1 MAHGVLAAR
10 WRRTRRQLRVRLGR
24 FMRRIQ
30 GQFRVQVP
38 LVVVCVG
45 LSAAAG
51 ITWNGV
57 RQLREQSDAAA
68 ALRSTLLAQTLKERI
83 QAAATLD
90 RPLLLERAAERSGAE
105 LLLVDTNGSIVIDS
119 TLGPPSQKGIEQLL
133 VVGQGETVTHAG
145 RTRFATAPLRPP
157 LEHLALLSFVPVEA
171 HPYGESSMV
180 RLTLLFAA
188 ILVTIA
194 AGAAYGLAR
203 SVQTDIAYIKNR
215 IVGMARPGA
224 DPAGETIPVRTADAV
239 GLMTNAFNEMVE
251 RFTQYEFS
259 YRHDLDKAIAYD
271 RERSEFLA
279 AISHELRTPLNVI
292 LGFTDVLLSGVD
304 GPLSS
309 DAVENLTVV
318 RRSGAHLQQLI
329 NDVLDLSAIES
340 GVLQLD
346 ASDTDIFAIAAAV
359 VQETRVSAL
368 EKGLLISLE
377 GESATAWAD
386 PVRVRQIIGNLL
398 GNAVKFTSTGFVAVR
413 VSANEEGVQLS
424 VKDTGP
430 GIAPAESARI
440 FEEFQQ
446 VGSVRARRSGTGL
459 GLAITRR
466 LLKMHG
472 GTIRLDST
480 VGVGSE
486 FIVQFPRHAPPPSS
500 PPSSQRLA
508 AATIPP
514 TAEQGP

>member
-1 MAHGVLAAR
+1 M
-10 WRRTRRQLRVRLGR
+10 
-24 FMRRIQ
+24 
-30 GQFRVQVP
+30 QVP

-45 LSAAAG
+45 LSAAVG
-51 ITWNGV
+51 ITLYGV
-57 RQLREQSDAAA
+57 RQLREQSEAAA
-68 ALRSTLLAQTLKERI
+68 ALRGTVLLQALKERV
-83 QAAATLD
+83 QAAAATD
-90 RPLLLERAAERSGAE
+90 RPAILERAAERSGAE
-105 LLLVDTNGSIVIDS
+105 ILLARSNGEVVVDS
-119 TLGPPSQKGIEQLL
+119 TLGAPSQKGIEQLL
-133 VVGQGETVTHAG
+133 VVGQGETVTRAG
-145 RTRFATAPLRPP
+145 RARFASVALRPP
-157 LEHLALLSFVPVEA
+157 LEHLALISFVAVEA

-180 RLTLLFAA
+180 RLTLLFAV
-188 ILVTIA
+188 ILVAIA

-304 GPLSS
+304 GPLSP
-309 DAVENLTVV
+309 DAVENLVVV

-346 ASDTDIFAIAAAV
+346 PSDTDVFTIALAVIQEARVAA
-359 VQETRVSAL
+359 Q
-368 EKGLLISLE
+368 EKGLVLELE
-377 GESATAWAD
+377 GEPSMAWAD
-386 PVRVRQIIGNLL
+386 PVRVRQIIGNLV
-398 GNAVKFTSTGFVAVR
+398 GNAIKFTNSGSVHVR
-413 VSANEEGVQLS
+413 VRGDADSVELV

-430 GIAPAESARI
+430 GIAPEESAKI

-446 VGSVRARRSGTGL
+446 AGSVRARRSGTGL

-472 GTIRLDST
+472 GSI
-480 VGVGSE
+480 
-486 FIVQFPRHAPPPSS
+486 
-500 PPSSQRLA
+500 
-508 AATIPP
+508 
-514 TAEQGP
+514 

>member
-1 MAHGVLAAR
+1 V
-10 WRRTRRQLRVRLGR
+10 
-24 FMRRIQ
+24 Q
-30 GQFRVQVP
+30 GPFRVQVP

-45 LSAAAG
+45 MSAAVG
-51 ITWNGV
+51 ITLYGV
-57 RQLREQSDAAA
+57 KQLREQSEAAASLRSTVLVQSLKERLQAAA
-68 ALRSTLLAQTLKERI
+68 AT
-83 QAAATLD
+83 D
-90 RPLLLERAAERSGAE
+90 RPALLERAAERSGAE
-105 LLLVDTNGSIVIDS
+105 ILLVRSNGEVVIDS
-119 TLGPPSQKGIEQLL
+119 TLGAPSQKGIEQLL
-133 VVGQGETVTHAG
+133 VVGQGETVTRAG
-145 RTRFATAPLRPP
+145 RARFAAVPLRPP
-157 LEHLALLSFVPVEA
+157 LEHLALISFVAVEG

-180 RLTLLFAA
+180 RLTLLFAV
-188 ILVTIA
+188 ILVAIA

-251 RFTQYEFS
+251 RFTQYEYS

-304 GPLSS
+304 GPLSP
-309 DAVENLTVV
+309 DAVENLVVV

-340 GVLQLD
+340 GVIQLD
-346 ASDTDIFAIAAAV
+346 PSDTDVFAIALAVIQEARVAA
-359 VQETRVSAL
+359 Q
-368 EKGLLISLE
+368 EKGLILELE
-377 GESATAWAD
+377 GEPAMAWAD
-386 PVRVRQIIGNLL
+386 PVRVRQIIGNLV
-398 GNAVKFTSTGFVAVR
+398 GNAVKFTNSGSVHVSVRTVADV
-413 VSANEEGVQLS
+413 VELV

-430 GIAPAESARI
+430 GIAPEESAKI

-446 VGSVRARRSGTGL
+446 AGSVRARRSGTGL
-459 GLAITRR
+459 GLAIARR

-472 GTIRLDST
+472 GSIRLSSKL
-480 VGVGSE
+480 GQGSE
-486 FIVQFPRHAPPPSS
+486 FIVHLPTHPA
-500 PPSSQRLA
+500 PPSSQRSGA
-508 AATIPP
+508 QSAHATLEKRP
-514 TAEQGP
+514 

>member
-1 MAHGVLAAR
+1 MAHGVLTAR

-24 FMRRIQ
+24 LARRVQ
-30 GQFRVQVP
+30 GPFRVQVP

-45 LSAAAG
+45 LSAAVG
-51 ITWNGV
+51 ITLYGV
-57 RQLREQSDAAA
+57 KMLREQSETAA
-68 ALRSTLLAQTLKERI
+68 ALRSTLLVQTLKERV
-83 QAAATLD
+83 QAAAALD
-90 RPLLLERAAERSGAE
+90 RPLLVERAAERSGAE
-105 LLLVDTNGSIVIDS
+105 ILLVRSNGEVVIDS
-119 TLGPPSQKGIEQLL
+119 TLGAPSQYGIEQLL
-133 VVGQGETVTHAG
+133 VVGHGETVTRAG
-145 RTRFATAPLRPP
+145 RTRFAAASLRSP

-180 RLTLLFAA
+180 RLSLLFAA
-188 ILVTIA
+188 ILVAIA

-304 GPLSS
+304 GPLTP
-309 DAVENLTVV
+309 DAIENLTVV

-346 ASDTDIFAIAAAV
+346 ASDTDVFAIALAV
-359 VQETRVSAL
+359 VQEARVASQ
-368 EKGLLISLE
+368 EKGLTLELE
-377 GESATAWAD
+377 GAPAIAWAD
-386 PVRVRQIIGNLL
+386 PVRVRQIIGNLV
-398 GNAVKFTSTGFVAVR
+398 GNAIKFTNTGGVQVR
-413 VSANEEGVQLS
+413 VRLESEVVELI

-430 GIAPAESARI
+430 GIAPEESARI

-446 VGSVRARRSGTGL
+446 AGSVRARRSGTGL
-459 GLAITRR
+459 GLAIARR

-472 GTIRLDST
+472 GTIRLTSSL
-480 VGVGSE
+480 GHGSE
-486 FIVQFPRHAPPPSS
+486 FVVHLPRHPTPPS
-500 PPSSQRLA
+500 PPSSQRLSGEN
-508 AATIPP
+508 ATP
-514 TAEQGP
+514 TREQQT

>member
-10 WRRTRRQLRVRLGR
+10 VRRTRRQLRAWLGR
-24 FMRRIQ
+24 LARRIQ
-30 GQFRVQVP
+30 GPFRVQVP

-45 LSAAAG
+45 LSAAIG
-51 ITWNGV
+51 ITLYGV
-57 RQLREQSDAAA
+57 KQLREQNEAAA
-68 ALRSTLLAQTLKERI
+68 ALRGSLLVQTLKERL
-83 QAAATLD
+83 QAAAASD
-90 RPLLLERAAERSGAE
+90 RPAIVERAAERSGAE
-105 LLLVDTNGSIVIDS
+105 ILLALSDGEVVIDG
-119 TLGPPSQKGIEQLL
+119 TLGAPSQKGVEQLL
-133 VVGQGETVTHAG
+133 VVGHGETVTRAG
-145 RTRFATAPLRPP
+145 RARFSSAPLRPP
-157 LEHLALLSFVPVEA
+157 LEHLALLSFVPVET

-180 RLTLLFAA
+180 RLTLLFAV
-188 ILVTIA
+188 ILVAIA

-304 GPLSS
+304 GPLSP

-346 ASDTDIFAIAAAV
+346 ASDTDVFAIALAV
-359 VQETRVSAL
+359 VQEASVVAQ
-368 EKGLLISLE
+368 EKGLTLELE
-377 GESATAWAD
+377 GEPVTAWAD
-386 PVRVRQIIGNLL
+386 PVRVRQIIGNLV
-398 GNAVKFTSTGFVAVR
+398 GNAIKFTHSGSVHVR
-413 VSANEEGVQLS
+413 VRAAGETVELT

-430 GIAPAESARI
+430 GIAPAESAKI

-446 VGSVRARRSGTGL
+446 AGSVRARRSGTGL

-472 GTIRLDST
+472 GSIRLES
-480 VGVGSE
+480 VLGQGSE
-486 FIVQFPRHAPPPSS
+486 FVVHLPTHPV
-500 PPSSQRLA
+500 PPSSQRFA
-508 AATIPP
+508 VEATPRP
-514 TAEQGP
+514 EPRP